1 MISDYRPPL
10 QADLRRMRR
19 TMGETSPAHFAKI
32 YLGALCFEPFSRM
45 HQEMFQELE
54 RLIRQRG
61 GRLAIAAPR
70 GHAKSTIVTLA
81 FVLWCVLYRTEKLI
95 LLISA
100 TKEQAQML
108 LKHIKEQL
116 QQNVLLLEDF
126 PDACAPEGAKGRA
139 KPWRESCILLRNQTM
154 IHAYGAGQNLR
165 GARHGKERP
174 GLIVVDDLEDQEHVI
189 VEEQRE
195 KLSQWFNAT
204 LLHAGHPDTNII
216 VVGTILHHDSLLAN
230 LTGSKSTWRKKIY

>member
-1 MISDYRPPL
+1 
-10 QADLRRMRR
+10 
-19 TMGETSPAHFAKI
+19 
-32 YLGALCFEPFSRM
+32 
-45 HQEMFQELE
+45 
-54 RLIRQRG
+54 
-61 GRLAIAAPR
+61 
-70 GHAKSTIVTLA
+70 
-81 FVLWCVLYRTEKLI
+81 
-95 LLISA
+95 
-100 TKEQAQML
+100 ML

-189 VEEQRE
+189 VEEQRD
-195 KLSQWFNAT
+195 KLSQWFNST
-204 LLHAGHPDTNII
+204 LLHAGHPDTNVIA
-216 VVGTILHHDSLLAN
+216 VGTILHHDSLLAN
-230 LTGSKSTWRKKIY
+230 LTGPKSTWRKKIYRALITYSNRADLWEKWAAIYIEEEEWEEGTGADAAVAYFQANREAMLEGTEVLWPEREDYCTLMIIRQQVGRGGHEHPQVR